1 MHCPRTLPLFFLLLT
16 CLCFT
21 STVGA
26 QTGAASLRPGEPV
39 ERTIARG
46 ETHIF
51 NVSLKQDQF
60 LQVVVDQ
67 RGIDVVVRVFS
78 PDGKSL
84 GEFDSPNG
92 TSGPEGASLV
102 SQVPGLYRIDVSP
115 LEQQGNPASGRY
127 EIRILDLR
135 SATKDELERAK
146 NRETFRRKGLALLI
160 EVADSIQQI
169 RLPETRIRAQLQT
182 SQLLW
187 ASDEKRARKLLD
199 EAIEG
204 VSQYLANIDLD
215 DPNYYQI
222 YQTGM
227 QLRSEVF
234 MALSSHDPEL
244 ALSFIQSTRML
255 ADPNYGQAAD
265 QANQEAQFEI
275 SVATQIAAKNPKRA
289 LQVARESLKKG
300 YSYDLVDTLNQL
312 HASDPDSAVKLAGEI
327 TSKLQAENL
336 LKNDM
341 ASNLAISLLR
351 TAASNA
357 DATRPPLLTEKQYRD
372 LFSKALSVALSY
384 TPPASNFYSA
394 ERNSAMNL
402 LNSLKTMKTEMEKYA
417 PGKAAVVEKT
427 LAESNTPPDPQG
439 RALQQ
444 SQEAINK
451 GSLTEALEAA
461 AKAPQE
467 MRDQVYQQVAAKA
480 ASSGDIALAR
490 QILAEHISNPFQRQ
504 QALRNIDQ
512 QAVYSALNSG
522 KIEEAMRSIN
532 NIRAPQERA
541 LMLIR
546 IVMLDGGQQKR
557 ATLLDLLDQARGLIG
572 SSGRA
577 EDQMQMNALF
587 EIARAYLRL
596 EPKRGFEILEPLVD
610 QFNEMSAGAISL
622 NGFGQQFFQNGELMM
637 HNGNTLSTVAMQ
649 LMTALGTFAV
659 SDFDRAKAAADR
671 VQRLEVRLVI
681 YLGIAQY
688 TISQDA
694 SEGARALSYMSR

>member
-1 MHCPRTLPLFFLLLT
+1 
-16 CLCFT
+16 
-21 STVGA
+21 
-26 QTGAASLRPGEPV
+26 
-39 ERTIARG
+39 
-46 ETHIF
+46 
-51 NVSLKQDQF
+51 
-60 LQVVVDQ
+60 
-67 RGIDVVVRVFS
+67 
-78 PDGKSL
+78 
-84 GEFDSPNG
+84 
-92 TSGPEGASLV
+92 
-102 SQVPGLYRIDVSP
+102 
-115 LEQQGNPASGRY
+115 
-127 EIRILDLR
+127 
-135 SATKDELERAK
+135 
-146 NRETFRRKGLALLI
+146 
-160 EVADSIQQI
+160 
-169 RLPETRIRAQLQT
+169 
-182 SQLLW
+182 
-187 ASDEKRARKLLD
+187 
-199 EAIEG
+199 
-204 VSQYLANIDLD
+204 
-215 DPNYYQI
+215 
-222 YQTGM
+222 
-227 QLRSEVF
+227 
-234 MALSSHDPEL
+234 
-244 ALSFIQSTRML
+244 
-255 ADPNYGQAAD
+255 
-265 QANQEAQFEI
+265 
-275 SVATQIAAKNPKRA
+275 
-289 LQVARESLKKG
+289 
-300 YSYDLVDTLNQL
+300 
-312 HASDPDSAVKLAGEI
+312 
-327 TSKLQAENL
+327 
-336 LKNDM
+336 
-341 ASNLAISLLR
+341 
-351 TAASNA
+351 
-357 DATRPPLLTEKQYRD
+357 
-372 LFSKALSVALSY
+372 
-384 TPPASNFYSA
+384 
-394 ERNSAMNL
+394 MNL